1 MGILDTLMGGN
12 TAETAQPT
20 GKYGSV
26 DKISIKGLTQ
36 TYKDKDGHVNTVFD
50 NTEFSIKDVAGK
62 GQFVV
67 LVGQS
72 GCGKSTILRYIAGLQ
87 KPTAGE
93 IYINGKL
100 KTEDDRIGMVEQRY
114 SSLPWM
120 TVLENVMLPLK
131 IAGETDVKKMREVA
145 MNWIQLMDLEKH
157 ANKYAQYP
165 RLSGGQ
171 LQRVAIARNLA
182 ANKEILLMDE
192 PFGALD
198 IRTRLKMQDLLCDVW
213 TKMPGDPTI
222 LLVTHDLSE
231 AVYLADEI
239 YVMSAN
245 PGKVAKVIDIKLPD
259 ARTNA
264 LKRTREFQ
272 AYVNELEDIMI
283 SLNS

>member
-1 MGILDTLMGGN
+1 
-12 TAETAQPT
+12 
-20 GKYGSV
+20 
-26 DKISIKGLTQ
+26 
-36 TYKDKDGHVNTVFD
+36 
-50 NTEFSIKDVAGK
+50 
-62 GQFVV
+62 
-67 LVGQS
+67 
-72 GCGKSTILRYIAGLQ
+72 
-87 KPTAGE
+87 
-93 IYINGKL
+93 
-100 KTEDDRIGMVEQRY
+100 MVEQRY

-131 IAGETDVKKMREVA
+131 IAGETDKNKMRDIA
-145 MNWIQLMDLEKH
+145 MDWIKLMDLEKH

-245 PGKVAKVIDIKLPD
+245 PGKVVKVMDIKLPHD
-259 ARTNA
+259 RNKD

-272 AYVNELEDIMI
+272 AYVNELEDTMI